1 MRVRAQQKVTRLVAI
16 AMSGAMMMIMLW
28 APVRAQAA
36 PAEAAVGSAVRVQR
50 LCALP
55 KPGYRACM
63 ALRVEGSTTPQAEV
77 TPDATPSGFG
87 PVDLKSAYNLPA
99 TGGSGVTVAVV
110 DAQDDPDAASDL
122 ATYRSTYGLPA
133 CTTANGC
140 FKKVNQTGGT
150 TYPTPDT
157 GWSGEIMLDIEM
169 VSAACP
175 SCNIL
180 LVEANSANDSDLD
193 TAVNYAAA
201 HATVVSN
208 SYGGSES
215 SSDPSDSAY
224 NHSGVL
230 ITASSGDEGYEVEFP
245 ASSPTVLAV
254 GGTSLT
260 KSSGT
265 ARGWTESVW
274 STSASEGAGSGCSRY
289 ETQPS
294 WQTSNTNI
302 KAVCSKRAVAD
313 VSAVADP
320 ATGVAVLDTYGSGGW
335 AVYGGTSV
343 ASPLVAAIYALTGHA
358 GGSPSYAYSN
368 PGNFYDVTS
377 GQTSTCGNALC
388 KAGTG
393 WDGPTGLGTPNGTG
407 MAGGTAPTNDFSLS
421 ASSLSVADGGSG
433 TSTITT
439 AVTSGSAETV
449 NLAVSG
455 APAGV
460 TASVSPSSI
469 TSGGS
474 AAVAVTVGSTVAAGS
489 YTLTV
494 TGTAASG
501 SHSATFT
508 LTVTGGGGSC
518 TTSSQL
524 LVNPGFE
531 SGSTGWTATSGVIT
545 DEHLYAHSGNYEAW
559 LDGYG
564 TTHTDTLYQS
574 VAIPSGACTATF
586 SFWQWIYTAETTTT
600 QANDVLTVTVRNS
613 SGTVLATLTT
623 QSNLNASTGYVPKS
637 FNLAAYDGQ
646 TVRLEFVGAE
656 NSSKETSF
664 FIDDTALNI
673 TK

>member
-1 MRVRAQQKVTRLVAI
+1 MRVRVGQNVARLMAI
-16 AMSGAMMMIMLW
+16 ALSGALMMIMLW
-28 APVRAQAA
+28 APAQAGAA
-36 PAEAAVGSAVRVQR
+36 PVKAGLSSPVRVQR

-63 ALRVEGSTTPQAEV
+63 ALRVVGSGTPENEV
-77 TPDATPSGFG
+77 TPQVTPSGYA
-87 PVDLKSAYNLPA
+87 PADLRSAYNLPS

-110 DAQDDPDAASDL
+110 DAMDDPDAASDL

-133 CTTANGC
+133 CTAASGC

-150 TYPTPDT
+150 TYPSPDT
-157 GWSGEIMLDIEM
+157 GWAGEIMLDIEM

-175 SCNIL
+175 ACNIL
-180 LVEANSANDSDLD
+180 LVEASSASNSNLD

-201 HATVVSN
+201 HATIVSN
-208 SYGGSES
+208 SYGGAES

-230 ITASSGDEGYEVEFP
+230 ITASSGDQGYEVEFP
-245 ASSPTVLAV
+245 AASPTVLAV
-254 GGTSLT
+254 GGTALSR
-260 KSSGT
+260 SSGT

-274 STSASEGAGSGCSRY
+274 STSSSEGAGSGCSRY

-294 WQTSNTNI
+294 WQASNANI

-313 VSAVADP
+313 VSADADP

-377 GQTSTCGNALC
+377 GQTSSCGNALC

-393 WDGPTGLGTPNGTG
+393 WDGPTGLGTPNGTA
-407 MAGGTAPTNDFSLS
+407 MAGGTTPTNDFSIS
-421 ASSLSVADGGSG
+421 ASSLSVAAGSSG
-433 TSTITT
+433 TSTVTT
-439 AVTSGSAETV
+439 AVTAGSAETV
-449 NLAVSG
+449 ALSVSG
-455 APAGV
+455 APTGV
-460 TASVSPSSI
+460 TTSVSPNSI
-469 TSGGS
+469 TSGAS
-474 AAVAVTVGSTVAAGS
+474 AAVTVTVGSTVAAGS

-508 LTVTGGGGSC
+508 LTVGGGGGSC
-518 TTSSQL
+518 KTPSQL

-531 SGSTGWTATSGVIT
+531 SGSSGWTASSGVIN
-545 DEHLYAHSGNYEAW
+545 DNASYAHSGNY
-559 LDGYG
+559 
-564 TTHTDTLYQS
+564 
-574 VAIPSGACTATF
+574 
-586 SFWQWIYTAETTTT
+586 
-600 QANDVLTVTVRNS
+600 
-613 SGTVLATLTT
+613 
-623 QSNLNASTGYVPKS
+623 
-637 FNLAAYDGQ
+637 
-646 TVRLEFVGAE
+646 
-656 NSSKETSF
+656 
-664 FIDDTALNI
+664 
-673 TK
+673 